1 MIKFSLACETGHEFD
16 GWFGSSEDYETQ
28 QKRGLIACPVCDTT
42 KVSKSLM
49 APSVSTA
56 RKKESRNQ
64 AIAVATAHHAKTE
77 MMAKLREIRD
87 EITKNADNVGEKFP
101 EEARKIHYGESER
114 RAIYGEAGLQD
125 VKELVDEGVEIAP
138 LPVLPEDAN

>member
-64 AIAVATAHHAKTE
+64 AIALATAHHAKTE
-77 MMAKLREIRD
+77 VMAKLREIRD

-101 EEARKIHYGESER
+101 EEARKIHYGESEK

>member
-56 RKKESRNQ
+56 RKKESRSQ

-101 EEARKIHYGESER
+101 EEARKIHYGESEK
-114 RAIYGEAGLQD
+114 RAIFGEAGLQD